1 MAPPPFRSLLVAN
14 RGEIACR
21 IMRTAKRL
29 GMRTIGVYSEPDARA
44 PHVAMADEA
53 ICIGSAASADSYLRI
68 DRLIDA
74 IKKTGAEAVHPGYG
88 FLSERAAFCE
98 AVEAAGAAFV
108 GPTAHAI
115 RAMGDKIES
124 KLLAQAAGV
133 STIPGVL
140 AVMKT
145 AEEAVAVANKVGYPV
160 MLKASAGGGGKGM
173 RIAYNDAE
181 AASGFALSAAEA
193 AASFGDDRIFVER
206 YVEKP
211 RHVEIQL
218 IADTFGNTVY
228 LPPRDCSIQR
238 RNQKVVEEAPAPHL
252 SEATVRA
259 MGEEAVALAK
269 AVGYRSAGTVE
280 FLVDAQQRHYF
291 LEMNT
296 RLQVEHPVTEM
307 VTGLDL
313 VEVMLQVAARQ
324 PLPFAQADVLA
335 RGWSFECRVYA
346 EDPLRGFLPS
356 VGTLARYVPP
366 DEAAVVA
373 AAGCEGTVRVDD
385 GVVEGGE
392 ISVHYDPMIA
402 KLITHG
408 ASRDEARR
416 LMLHALAR
424 YQIRGDGLRHNLN
437 FLHTLLD
444 HPRFARGEVTAAFIP
459 EEFPASLACA
469 HASAHHSAPPLSA
482 QVTTAFIPEEFP
494 DGYDGHVLTPSQKC
508 ELLACAAAL
517 ELAAELRATAPA
529 PPSPGA
535 SLASALLHA
544 VDSVALSTN
553 LWARLESEGAA
564 AEQQLTVTLDPAV
577 GVSAGT
583 LLPPGMRLLVQGA
596 PATARGS
603 SAADPDESAPTTA
616 PLSAPASAPTTAPA
630 SWSRLLTLSSTG
642 LGPGGLFEARAQTL
656 PLEEPKEGDGG
667 HGHEESDPLAGGTA
681 LAVQVLE
688 RRTQGWLL
696 SAFGTTYEVL
706 TRAPRVAELSR
717 HMKPPPRS
725 LLDNALLSPMP
736 GKLVSVAVSEGQV
749 VFLGQALC
757 VVEAMKMQNVLTAR
771 RDGVVRTLLAQPG
784 AILSADQPI
793 IVFDEAR
800 VEQPAA

>member
-459 EEFPASLACA
+459 EEFPASLAYA

-529 PPSPGA
+529 PPAPGA

>member
-124 KLLAQAAGV
+124 KMLAQAAGV

-459 EEFPASLACA
+459 EEFPASLAYA
-469 HASAHHSAPPLSA
+469 HASAHHSALPLSA

-517 ELAAELRATAPA
+517 ELAAELRATAPSPPA
-529 PPSPGA
+529 PGG

-544 VDSVALSTN
+544 VDSVALTTN

-577 GVSAGT
+577 GVSAGS

-603 SAADPDESAPTTA
+603 SAADADESAP
-616 PLSAPASAPTTAPA
+616 ASAPA

-656 PLEEPKEGDGG
+656 PLEEPKEGGSG

-784 AILSADQPI
+784 TILSADQPI

>member
-1 MAPPPFRSLLVAN
+1 MILPRFDEVDKMPPPPLFRTLLVAN

-307 VTGLDL
+307 VTNLDL

-408 ASRDEARR
+408 ATRDEARR

-444 HPRFARGEVTAAFIP
+444 HPRFARGEVT
-459 EEFPASLACA
+459 
-469 HASAHHSAPPLSA
+469 
-482 QVTTAFIPEEFP
+482 TAFIPEEFP
-494 DGYDGHVLTPSQKC
+494 DGYAGHVLTPSQKC

-529 PPSPGA
+529 PPAPGA
-535 SLASALLHA
+535 SFASALLHA
-544 VDSVALSTN
+544 VDSVALSTK
-553 LWARLESEGAA
+553 LWARLENEGAA
-564 AEQQLTVTLDPAV
+564 DEQQLTVTLDPAV
-577 GVSAGT
+577 GVSAGS

-596 PATARGS
+596 PATALGS
-603 SAADPDESAPTTA
+603 SAADPVESV
-616 PLSAPASAPTTAPA
+616 PTTAPA

-642 LGPGGLFEARAQTL
+642 LGPGGLFEARAQSL
-656 PLEEPKEGDGG
+656 PLETAPEPTEGDGS
-667 HGHEESDPLAGGTA
+667 HGHEESDPLVGGTA

-736 GKLVSVAVSEGQV
+736 GKLVSVAVSEGEV

>member
-469 HASAHHSAPPLSA
+469 HASAHHSALPLSA

-544 VDSVALSTN
+544 VDSVALTTN

-577 GVSAGT
+577 GVSAGS

-603 SAADPDESAPTTA
+603 SAADPDESAP
-616 PLSAPASAPTTAPA
+616 ASAPA

>member
-124 KLLAQAAGV
+124 KMLAQAAGV

-145 AEEAVAVANKVGYPV
+145 AEEAVAVANKVGSPV

-366 DEAAVVA
+366 DEAAVLA

-529 PPSPGA
+529 PPAPGA

-596 PATARGS
+596 PATARAS
-603 SAADPDESAPTTA
+603 SAADPDESAP
-616 PLSAPASAPTTAPA
+616 ASAPA

>member
-124 KLLAQAAGV
+124 KMLAQAAGV

-529 PPSPGA
+529 PPAPGA

-544 VDSVALSTN
+544 VDSVALTTN

-577 GVSAGT
+577 GVSAGS

-596 PATARGS
+596 PATARAS
-603 SAADPDESAPTTA
+603 SAADPDESAP
-616 PLSAPASAPTTAPA
+616 ASAPA

-642 LGPGGLFEARAQTL
+642 LGPGGLFEARAQ
-656 PLEEPKEGDGG
+656 
-667 HGHEESDPLAGGTA
+667 
-681 LAVQVLE
+681 
-688 RRTQGWLL
+688 
-696 SAFGTTYEVL
+696 
-706 TRAPRVAELSR
+706 
-717 HMKPPPRS
+717 
-725 LLDNALLSPMP
+725 
-736 GKLVSVAVSEGQV
+736 VSVVN
-749 VFLGQALC
+749 C
-757 VVEAMKMQNVLTAR
+757 H
-771 RDGVVRTLLAQPG
+771 
-784 AILSADQPI
+784 
-793 IVFDEAR
+793 
-800 VEQPAA
+800 

>member
-124 KLLAQAAGV
+124 KMLAQAAGV

-459 EEFPASLACA
+459 EEFPASLAYA

-529 PPSPGA
+529 PPAPGA

-544 VDSVALSTN
+544 VDSVALTTN

-577 GVSAGT
+577 GVSAGS

-616 PLSAPASAPTTAPA
+616 PPSAPA

>member
-459 EEFPASLACA
+459 EEFPASLAYA

-544 VDSVALSTN
+544 VDSVALTTN

-616 PLSAPASAPTTAPA
+616 PASAPA

-656 PLEEPKEGDGG
+656 PLEEPKEGDSG

-717 HMKPPPRS
+717 HMKPLPRS

>member
-366 DEAAVVA
+366 NEAAVVA

-469 HASAHHSAPPLSA
+469 HASAHHSALPLSA

-544 VDSVALSTN
+544 VDSVALTTN

-577 GVSAGT
+577 GVSAGS

-603 SAADPDESAPTTA
+603 SAADPDESAP
-616 PLSAPASAPTTAPA
+616 ASAPA

-656 PLEEPKEGDGG
+656 PLEEPKEGDG
-667 HGHEESDPLAGGTA
+667 GHEESDPLAGGTA

-717 HMKPPPRS
+717 HLKPPPRS

-784 AILSADQPI
+784 TILSADQPI

>member
-124 KLLAQAAGV
+124 KMLAQAAGV

-529 PPSPGA
+529 PPAPGA

-544 VDSVALSTN
+544 VDSVALTTN

-577 GVSAGT
+577 GVSAGS

-603 SAADPDESAPTTA
+603 SAADPDESAP
-616 PLSAPASAPTTAPA
+616 ASAPA

-717 HMKPPPRS
+717 HLKPPPRS

>member
-469 HASAHHSAPPLSA
+469 HASAHHSALPLSA

-544 VDSVALSTN
+544 VDSVALTTN

-577 GVSAGT
+577 GVSAGS

-616 PLSAPASAPTTAPA
+616 PASAPA

-656 PLEEPKEGDGG
+656 PLEEPKEGDG
-667 HGHEESDPLAGGTA
+667 GHEESDPLAGGTA

-717 HMKPPPRS
+717 HLKPPPRS

>member
-469 HASAHHSAPPLSA
+469 HASAHHSALPLSA

-544 VDSVALSTN
+544 VDSVALTTN

-577 GVSAGT
+577 GVSAGS

-616 PLSAPASAPTTAPA
+616 PASAPA

-717 HMKPPPRS
+717 HLKPPPRS

>member
-307 VTGLDL
+307 VTNLDL

-444 HPRFARGEVTAAFIP
+444 HPRFARGEVT
-459 EEFPASLACA
+459 
-469 HASAHHSAPPLSA
+469 
-482 QVTTAFIPEEFP
+482 TAFIPEEFP

-529 PPSPGA
+529 PPAPGA

-544 VDSVALSTN
+544 VDSVALTTN

-577 GVSAGT
+577 GVSAGS

-616 PLSAPASAPTTAPA
+616 PASAPTTAPA
-630 SWSRLLTLSSTG
+630 SWSRLLTISSTG

>member
-124 KLLAQAAGV
+124 KMLAQAAGV

-544 VDSVALSTN
+544 VDSVALTTN

-577 GVSAGT
+577 GVSAGS

-603 SAADPDESAPTTA
+603 SAADPDESAPTTT
-616 PLSAPASAPTTAPA
+616 PPSAPASAPA

-656 PLEEPKEGDGG
+656 PLEEPKEGDSG

>member
-124 KLLAQAAGV
+124 KMLAQAAGV

-544 VDSVALSTN
+544 VDSVALTTN

-577 GVSAGT
+577 GVSAGS

-616 PLSAPASAPTTAPA
+616 PPSAPASAPTTAPA